1 MPAVPEQK
9 LGLEAERASQLEV
22 EDLEFEELLEQPLRA
37 TADRRSGRHD
47 GGCGEWKTESETWDE
62 KLIPQ
67 RLEKTY
73 QGGFFLAEESRRQAA
88 PQHYWDATGRIF
100 RGWEASNQRLVC
112 IQSLCGRG
120 CKKLE
125 FASVKEDES
134 LVMMEAGLR
143 WRATGARWERGKYS
157 R

>member
-1 MPAVPEQK
+1 MGREVDTAKARKDVP
-9 LGLEAERASQLEV
+9 GV
-22 EDLEFEELLEQPLRA
+22 
-37 TADRRSGRHD
+37 
-47 GGCGEWKTESETWDE
+47 
-62 KLIPQ
+62 
-67 RLEKTY
+67 
-73 QGGFFLAEESRRQAA
+73 FFLAEESRRQAA

-112 IQSLCGRG
+112 IQSLCGRV